1 MAPRR
6 LPTNWIT
13 AYSQAIAPTTEAPDS
28 YIIWSAISVV
38 AAVLKKKVW
47 VKRGTYK
54 VYPNQYIVLVGPPG
68 VGKGTAVHPA
78 HGFIKN
84 YKTPMLSNY
93 LNDRVT
99 APEIINTLSQG
110 FPVLTNIAGHPV
122 ASKEST
128 AVIFAM
134 ELSTFLGAS
143 DWMTSFL
150 CQTWDQGEFEYG
162 TKNKGSNKI
171 TDMCISLIGA
181 CTPDFIRKINGKQNA
196 SDAINGGFTA
206 RTLFVFAN
214 EKSKDLPWPIAL
226 EDLKRVSVN
235 NNKSG
240 KDTVDDLRHDLEQ
253 IASVGGEFTFDISA
267 YHIWEKWYKTIKALD
282 HDSDVIRY
290 FKSRQNIHVLKV
302 AMCLSAASSDALII
316 DQWCLNTAIALVDG
330 VLSTLDVTFRGVG
343 ESSLAE
349 ATAKIQSYME
359 RKGVT
364 TRSELIRDNHR
375 HVTIEDL
382 DRIII
387 TLNAIGCIRGYSQ
400 GGRQFYEHVR
410 STTGVSGSTGIVP

>member
-1 MAPRR
+1 MAPRK
-6 LPTNWIT
+6 LSTNWIT
-13 AYSQAIAPTTEAPDS
+13 AYAEAMSPTTEAPDS
-28 YIIWSAISVV
+28 YVIWSAVSVV
-38 AAVLKKKVW
+38 SAVLKKKVW
-47 VKRGTYK
+47 VKRGPYK
-54 VYPNQYIVLVGPPG
+54 IYPNQYIVLVGPPG
-68 VGKGTAVHPA
+68 VGKGTAVTPA
-78 HGFIKN
+78 HAFIKN
-84 YKTPMLSNY
+84 HKPALSNY

-99 APEIINTLSQG
+99 APEIINKLSDG
-110 FPVLTNIAGHPV
+110 FATTSIVNGTIVAG
-122 ASKEST
+122 KEST
-128 AVIFAM
+128 AVINAM

-226 EDLKRVSVN
+226 EDLNVVRSN
-235 NNKSG
+235 RGRTG
-240 KDTVDDLRHDLEQ
+240 KETVGDLRHDLEQ
-253 IASVGGEFTFDISA
+253 IAHVSGEFTFTQDAI
-267 YHIWEKWYKTIKALD
+267 YQWEIFYKSIKHND

-302 AMCLSAASSDALII
+302 AMCLAAAHSDALII
-316 DQWCLNTAIALVDG
+316 NLWDLNTAIGLVQG
-330 VLSTLDVTFRGVG
+330 VLDTLDITFRGVG

-349 ATAKIQSYME
+349 ATAKVQLYIE
-359 RKGVT
+359 RKGLAA
-364 TRSELIRDNHR
+364 RSELIRDNHR
-375 HVTIEDL
+375 HATVEDL
-382 DRIII
+382 DRIINM
-387 TLNAIGCIRGYSQ
+387 LAQIGFINCFSQ
-400 GGRQFYEHVR
+400 GGKQMYQHIRKA
-410 STTGVSGSTGIVP
+410 TP

>member
-1 MAPRR
+1 MASRK
-6 LPTNWIT
+6 LNTNWIS
-13 AYSQAIAPTTEAPDS
+13 AYAAAMNPTTEAPES
-28 YIIWSAISVV
+28 YVVWSAISAVS
-38 AAVLKKKVW
+38 AVLKKKVW
-47 VKRGTYK
+47 VKRGPYNI
-54 VYPNQYIVLVGPPG
+54 YPNQYIVLVGPPG

-78 HGFIKN
+78 HAFIKN
-84 YKTPMLSNY
+84 YKTPVLSNY

-99 APEIINTLSQG
+99 APEIISQLSNG
-110 FPVLTNIAGHPV
+110 FATMSINNGVIVPG
-122 ASKEST
+122 KEAT

-214 EKSKDLPWPIAL
+214 EKSKDLPWPVAL
-226 EDLKRVSVN
+226 EDLRVVTSN
-235 NNKSG
+235 GGKSG
-240 KDTVDDLRHDLEQ
+240 AETIKDLRHDLEC
-253 IASVGGEFTFDISA
+253 IAQLHGEFSFSTEA
-267 YHIWEKWYKTIKALD
+267 YHHWNSFYSTIKHND

-302 AMCLSAASSDALII
+302 AMCLSAASNDTLVV
-316 DQWCLNTAIALVDG
+316 DLWCLKTAIHLVQGILD
-330 VLSTLDVTFRGVG
+330 TLDVTFRGVG

-349 ATAKIQSYME
+349 ATAKIQTYIE
-359 RKGVT
+359 RKGLT
-364 TRSELIRDNHR
+364 TRRELIRDNHR
-375 HVTIEDL
+375 HATVEDI
-382 DRIII
+382 DRILN
-387 TLNAIGCIRGYSQ
+387 TLIMMGMLTASNQ
-400 GGRQFYEHVR
+400 GTGMTYKLVGQGR
-410 STTGVSGSTGIVP
+410 VP